1 MNIWIKN
8 ATILTMDDENL
19 LLEGQNLYIKEN
31 RIFHIGDKLDNFV
44 VEKEID
50 ASKKVLMP
58 GLINAHTHLAMSI
71 FRNFGNDVSL
81 ETWLEEYIWPAETNI
96 TPEDVRIGSELSM
109 AEMIESGTTSFI
121 DMYYYMDEVAKAAEE
136 TGVRGIL
143 TRGMTNP
150 SEEVLQGERD
160 FYKKWHKKAN
170 GRLEMMVGSH
180 AVYTNDREH
189 LIKERDLAEELNVG
203 LHIHLN
209 ESQNEVNNSIKA
221 NKLPPLEYVDTLGML
236 NNKTIA
242 AHCVW
247 LSEREKE
254 IAIERRINMVH
265 NPASN
270 MKLASGFMEAQRLI
284 DAGGN
289 VCLGTDGV
297 ASNNIMDMFDEMRL
311 ASLIAKGR
319 YLDPTNLKALT
330 VLKMAT
336 VNGAKAMG
344 KENELGKI
352 KEGYLADLILID
364 FDNIRHVPNNDIIAA
379 LVYST
384 NGFDV
389 DTTIIDGNVLY
400 ENKEFVNINIE
411 ELKSKL
417 DNIFKRLV
425 K

>member
-1 MNIWIKN
+1 MNIWIKD

-31 RIFHIGDKLDNFV
+31 RIFHIGDKLDDFV
-44 VEKEID
+44 AEKEID
-50 ASKKVLMP
+50 ASKKILMP